1 MRNLKRALSLALAA
15 AMLISLMVIGAS
27 ASYEDY
33 PDASSI
39 QNVEAVDF
47 LTAVGVVGG
56 DQNGNFNPTATLTRA
71 EFCVMVANALTGGK
85 FDQTLFNGAQ
95 TPFTDVQ
102 GHWGAGYIAYCY
114 SVGVIAGTSATTF
127 SPDNTLTAA
136 QASAILLSALGYNQ
150 NGEFAQNG
158 QFELNVTKWAQQAG
172 LYDNLSVSAT
182 AGISRDNT
190 AQLIFNALTVATP
203 VGYSNLTEAYYT
215 IGTSSVNGVVYKGN
229 DNYNNVTAGA
239 WDFTLASKNFS
250 VDSRNT
256 TVAGEAGYYWT
267 MGGKDVTNFYSSD
280 RVLATSMDG
289 TEISKLTDE
298 SSKDYAASL
307 ETKTTTGY
315 DGPSFYV
322 NGVEITATSAAA
334 TQTVAVNGVNNYFYV
349 TGNTLYESP
358 SANTTGTEYSVN
370 GAIVTLTDVKNSHGV
385 TGYDG
390 KAEKV
395 QIIEKTAVKLDGDL
409 KTSTSG
415 SVTEISVPGIPG
427 LSDVNSNYVH
437 GYAGLVENDVV
448 LYYTKIINGNT
459 NYYIEKA
466 QTVTGTLTAS
476 TTNNVT
482 VDGTTYKASGLNT
495 VNSNFTGIAGLAN
508 DAKTL
513 AGTTFY
519 LDNGGFIVDYKLAGA
534 NVTLDNTLF
543 VVDAEK
549 SGYTYQAKVVYMNG
563 SNGVITVGKTADH
576 DGSLKAVSSIA
587 TTVTGMGDGVLAEN
601 TFYTYTVDNG
611 TYNLT
616 ACENQKAGS
625 NSVTKGTP
633 TVATGIL
640 ANASTAF
647 VLQKGSVS
655 DTNDDD
661 TADKFNAGGTNEI
674 YTGVSNTA
682 NYENAVYTPGGAETA
697 VTAETYVLYNSK
709 NYAMAVVGLNG
720 VLDTSTT
727 SDYTVVF
734 AASNATTNYVSGGE
748 NYYTFKAVVNGEIVN
763 AYETTSAGLFTIG
776 GTYYVN
782 GFDDGRADSK
792 VSGDDAALIKTTGNH
807 TGLKITDGTLN
818 ATGGSARAVVLSD
831 DVQMFVFDRR
841 DNANT
846 IEEVTSLSGLAGSV
860 WTLTTV
866 PVSKTDSS
874 IAYVFVTIEDVAT
887 PEEVVEDT
895 VADLIPTDGNNDE
908 ITWAGEHNPVANFV
922 ISGDEIIG
930 TYDDSIAESD
940 ELGETAYK
948 GLRDDL
954 PRLLG
959 QLHEDGVTTITY
971 NNETYTWE
979 PDSAGNLT
987 GSNWYGEERTL
998 VADLTASIVAQVAEQ
1013 IGLEEFEGTTLT
1025 ALITAALAAVEDPGL
1040 TIPDEVEFS
1049 VTFKL
1054 NNVGYT
1060 YTSVITDDVANALAT
1075 YAASLASD

>member
-15 AMLISLMVIGAS
+15 AMLISLMVVGAS
-27 ASYEDY
+27 AASYEDY

-56 DQNGNFNPTATLTRA
+56 DQNGNYNPTATLTRA

-136 QASAILLSALGYNQ
+136 QASAILLSALGYNK
-150 NGEFAQNG
+150 NGEFAVNG

-203 VGYSNLTEAYYT
+203 VGYSTLTEAYYT

-256 TVAGEAGYYWT
+256 TVAGENGYYWT
-267 MGGKDVTNFYSSD
+267 MGGKDVTNFYPSD
-280 RVLATSMDG
+280 RVLGTSMNG
-289 TEISKLTDE
+289 TVISKLTSE
-298 SSKDYAASL
+298 SSKDYVASL
-307 ETKTTTGY
+307 EITAVTGY
-315 DGPSFYV
+315 TGPSFYV

-358 SANTTGTEYSVN
+358 RANTTGTEYSVN

-395 QIIEKTAVKLDGDL
+395 QIIEKTAVKLTGDV
-409 KTSTSG
+409 KTATSG
-415 SVTEISVPGIPG
+415 SVTQVTVPGISG
-427 LSDVNSNYVH
+427 LNDVNSDYVH
-437 GYAGLVENDVV
+437 GYAGLAENDVV
-448 LYYTKIINGNT
+448 LYYTKTINGNT

-476 TTNNVT
+476 TANNVT
-482 VDGTTYKASGLNT
+482 VDGTIYKASGLNT
-495 VNSNFTGIAGLAN
+495 VNSNFSDIDGLAT

-543 VVDAEK
+543 VVDAVGGGGA
-549 SGYTYQAKVVYMNG
+549 SYTYQAKVVYMDG
-563 SNGVITVGKTADH
+563 SDGIITVGRTATY
-576 DGSLKAVSSIA
+576 DGSLKAVNGQG
-587 TTVTGMGDGVLAEN
+587 TGTMADGYLKEN
-601 TFYTYTVDNG
+601 TFYTYTVKNG
-611 TYNLT
+611 TYDLT
-616 ACENQKAGS
+616 ACELQESTSTSDAAAA
-625 NSVTKGTP
+625 VLTKGAPQVSTHAL
-633 TVATGIL
+633 ATS
-640 ANASTAF
+640 STAF
-647 VLQKGSVS
+647 VLQKGSVDSTPAFTAGTTYTVYTGIGNTATYEDGVAS
-655 DTNDDD
+655 DTK
-661 TADKFNAGGTNEI
+661 TAA
-674 YTGVSNTA
+674 
-682 NYENAVYTPGGAETA
+682 
-697 VTAETYVLYNSK
+697 TYVLYTAK
-709 NYAMAVVGLNG
+709 GYAMAVVGLNG

-734 AASNATTNYVSGGE
+734 AASGATTNYVSGGE
-748 NYYTFKAVVNGEIVN
+748 NYYTYKAVVNGEIVN
-763 AYETTSAGLFTIG
+763 AYEATSASLFAKG
-776 GTYYVN
+776 ETYYVDS
-782 GFDDGRADSK
+782 FDDGRADG
-792 VSGDDAALIKTTGNH
+792 VVVGGDATTRIVKTNSITGIKLENNTLSLFTTGDTFN
-807 TGLKITDGTLN
+807 
-818 ATGGSARAVVLSD
+818 RAAVLSED
-831 DVQMFVFDRR
+831 AQMFVFDTR

-846 IEEVTSLSGLAGSV
+846 IEEVTSLSGLAGNTWSV
-860 WTLTTV
+860 TTV
-866 PVSKTDSS
+866 QTSGTDTS
-874 IAYVFVTIEDVAT
+874 IAYVFVTI
-887 PEEVVEDT
+887 
-895 VADLIPTDGNNDE
+895 
-908 ITWAGEHNPVANFV
+908 
-922 ISGDEIIG
+922 
-930 TYDDSIAESD
+930 
-940 ELGETAYK
+940 TA
-948 GLRDDL
+948 
-954 PRLLG
+954 
-959 QLHEDGVTTITY
+959 
-971 NNETYTWE
+971 
-979 PDSAGNLT
+979 
-987 GSNWYGEERTL
+987 
-998 VADLTASIVAQVAEQ
+998 
-1013 IGLEEFEGTTLT
+1013 
-1025 ALITAALAAVEDPGL
+1025 
-1040 TIPDEVEFS
+1040 
-1049 VTFKL
+1049 
-1054 NNVGYT
+1054 
-1060 YTSVITDDVANALAT
+1060 
-1075 YAASLASD
+1075 